1 MTDAQTSQGFVRTLK
16 ATSDPPIVG
25 GPFKI
30 ELARLA
36 WDDASFHVPCKS
48 EVVAD
53 WVLTKFL
60 KEKTR
65 GLCVHSVNPSAI
77 QVLNVISFAS
87 SANPLIDIRYWK
99 LLLDVISSQ
108 DSGVSQAQ
116 EGSTSRLP
124 KTWFSALLLRIP
136 IGVILLS
143 FLTLLKGARPD
154 DLEQLIL
161 VAHSCLSS
169 LWPVG
174 LNKMNTELLLDC
186 WGTFLQIFEE
196 TGPTEGFSQIGTLL
210 SKSYRNS
217 LAISSGKKKVSRSYS
232 EVRAC

>member
-1 MTDAQTSQGFVRTLK
+1 MTDAQTSQGFVRALK
-16 ATSDPPIVG
+16 AVSDPPIVG

-30 ELARLA
+30 EIARRA

-60 KEKTR
+60 KERTR
-65 GLCVHSVNPSAI
+65 GLCVPSVISPVIQVHSAI
-77 QVLNVISFAS
+77 SLAS

-108 DSGVSQAQ
+108 DSASQAQ
-116 EGSTSRLP
+116 EGSTSGLP
-124 KTWFSALLLRIP
+124 KTWLSALLLRIP
-136 IGVILLS
+136 ISVILVS
-143 FLTLLKGARPD
+143 FLTLLKEARPD

-161 VAHSCLSS
+161 VVHSCLSF
-169 LWPVG
+169 LWSIV

-186 WGTFLQIFEE
+186 WGTFLQIFED
-196 TGPTEGFSQIGTLL
+196 TGPTEGFFKIGALL

>member
-1 MTDAQTSQGFVRTLK
+1 MTDAQTSQGFVRALK
-16 ATSDPPIVG
+16 AASDPPIVG

-30 ELARLA
+30 EIARRA

-60 KEKTR
+60 KERTR
-65 GLCVHSVNPSAI
+65 GLCVHSVVSLII
-77 QVLNVISFAS
+77 QVLNVISFTS

-99 LLLDVISSQ
+99 LLLDVISS
-108 DSGVSQAQ
+108 
-116 EGSTSRLP
+116 STSRLP
-124 KTWFSALLLRIP
+124 KTWLSALLLRIP
-136 IGVILLS
+136 ISVILLS
-143 FLTLLKGARPD
+143 FVTLLKEARPD

-161 VAHSCLSS
+161 VAHSCLSF

-174 LNKMNTELLLDC
+174 LNKMTTELLLDC
-186 WGTFLQIFEE
+186 WGTFLQIYEE
-196 TGPTEGFSQIGTLL
+196 TGPTEGFSQIGALL

-217 LAISSGKKKVSRSYS
+217 LATSSGKKKVSRSYS

>member
-1 MTDAQTSQGFVRTLK
+1 MRALK
-16 ATSDPPIVG
+16 AVSDPPIVG

-30 ELARLA
+30 EIARRA

-48 EVVAD
+48 EVIAD

-65 GLCVHSVNPSAI
+65 GLCVHSVVSSVIYVP
-77 QVLNVISFAS
+77 NVISFAS
-87 SANPLIDIRYWK
+87 SANPLIDTRYWK
-99 LLLDVISSQ
+99 LLLDVISSEHTA
-108 DSGVSQAQ
+108 SQAQ
-116 EGSTSRLP
+116 KGSTSRP
-124 KTWFSALLLRIP
+124 QKTWLSALLLRIP
-136 IGVILLS
+136 MSVILLS
-143 FLTLLKGARPD
+143 FLALLKEARPD

-169 LWPVG
+169 LWPIG
-174 LNKMNTELLLDC
+174 LNKMNAEILLDC

-196 TGPTEGFSQIGTLL
+196 TGPTEEFAQIGALL

-217 LAISSGKKKVSRSYS
+217 LAISSAKKKVSRSYS

>member
-1 MTDAQTSQGFVRTLK
+1 MTDAQTSQGFVRALK
-16 ATSDPPIVG
+16 AASDPPIVG

-30 ELARLA
+30 EIARRA

-60 KEKTR
+60 KERTR
-65 GLCVHSVNPSAI
+65 GLCVHSVVLLII
-77 QVLNVISFAS
+77 QVLNVISFTS

-108 DSGVSQAQ
+108 DNASQAQ
-116 EGSTSRLP
+116 EGPTSRLP
-124 KTWFSALLLRIP
+124 KTWLSALLLRIP
-136 IGVILLS
+136 ISVILLS
-143 FLTLLKGARPD
+143 FVTLLKEARPD

-161 VAHSCLSS
+161 VAHSCLSF

-174 LNKMNTELLLDC
+174 LNKMTTELLLDC
-186 WGTFLQIFEE
+186 WGTFLQIYEE
-196 TGPTEGFSQIGTLL
+196 TGPTEGFSQIGALL

-217 LAISSGKKKVSRSYS
+217 LATSSGKKKVSRSYS